1 MKTYVNAE
9 IEIIDLAGVD
19 VVTASN
25 GGFNTEEELFV

>member
-9 IEIIDLAGVD
+9 IEIIDLAGAD

-25 GGFNTEEELFV
+25 FKGEEIELP